1 MAERSA
7 ADHRTGRGWH
17 RMVPLWPLVLLV
29 GLAGLEFANSQWVIL
44 ELTVLSPLLAAT
56 VVGPRLTTMYGALA
70 VVAVVA
76 LGVRDH
82 LYGSGSSGWPAQAV
96 RLGGVAA
103 GGAMAV
109 LLSSYH
115 TRRET
120 KLANVTRVA
129 EAVQRTIL
137 TPIPVRTAHLRLAAR
152 YESSTAEANVGG
164 DFYAVVARE
173 HGARLL
179 IGDVR
184 GKGLEAV
191 RLASLVTSCFRV
203 VTRQSGDLGTVL
215 RELDAEVASAG
226 MDDDFATALVMDV
239 EGGHVRFTNAGHPDP
254 VLIRDGQAWLLEPP
268 GRQLPL
274 GLGSAGDV
282 VGSACLE
289 PGDRLLL
296 YTDGIAEARDPVTRA
311 FFPLLPGI
319 AASLGTQSAGADHAD
334 RLDATGSTRSPT
346 SAATRVPTAAHRPPP
361 QHPPARAPDDAG
373 TVEAQ
378 PTDLDTALDHLIASV
393 HAWSGGAL
401 HDDVAL
407 LAVEILTP
415 PTRSD

>member
-7 ADHRTGRGWH
+7 AHHRTGRGWH
-17 RMVPLWPLVLLV
+17 RLVVLVPLVLLV
-29 GLAGLEFANSQWVIL
+29 GLASLEFANSQWVIL

-56 VVGPRLTTMYGALA
+56 VVGPRLTTMYGVLA
-70 VVAVVA
+70 VVAVVV

-82 LYGSGSSGWPAQAV
+82 LYGSATSGWPAQAV

-103 GGAMAV
+103 GGVMAV
-109 LLSSYH
+109 LLSRYH
-115 TRRET
+115 SRRET

-137 TPIPVRTAHLRLAAR
+137 TPVPGRVAHLRLAAR

-164 DFYAVVARE
+164 DFYALVAQE

-184 GKGLEAV
+184 GKGLAAV

-226 MDDDFATALVMDV
+226 MDDDFATAVVMDV

-254 VLIRDGQAWLLEPP
+254 LLVRRGQARLLEPP

-282 VGSACLE
+282 VGSACLK

-296 YTDGIAEARDPVTRA
+296 YTDGIAEARDPVTGT
-311 FFPLLPGI
+311 FFPLLPGA
-319 AASLGTQSAGADHAD
+319 AASLGTQPAGADRAG
-334 RLDATGSTRSPT
+334 RLNAAAGARSLT
-346 SAATRVPTAAHRPPP
+346 CAATHAPAVAHRPPP
-361 QHPPARAPDDAG
+361 RHPPEREPDDAG
-373 TVEAQ
+373 TAGTEPA
-378 PTDLDTALDHLIASV
+378 DLDTALDRLIVSV

-401 HDDVAL
+401 NDDVAL

-415 PTRSD
+415 PEPF